1 MVCVCIN
8 SCYLHAD
15 RGGGVCMCVWIRLR
29 GCPCSRRVCAHT
41 TWKHTSACVCFSIY
55 VYINLCI
62 SMQYFIFIW
71 VYFPYPAVLSSMESW
86 CARKALG
93 DA

>member
-15 RGGGVCMCVWIRLR
+15 REMCVCLDTPL
-29 GCPCSRRVCAHT
+29 GVSVHPVEAH
-41 TWKHTSACVCFSIY
+41 KCLCVCLSRY
-55 VYINLCI
+55 GYRNLCI
-62 SMQYFIFIW
+62 SMQYFIFLW
-71 VYFPYPAVLSSMESW
+71 VYFPYRAALSAMESW